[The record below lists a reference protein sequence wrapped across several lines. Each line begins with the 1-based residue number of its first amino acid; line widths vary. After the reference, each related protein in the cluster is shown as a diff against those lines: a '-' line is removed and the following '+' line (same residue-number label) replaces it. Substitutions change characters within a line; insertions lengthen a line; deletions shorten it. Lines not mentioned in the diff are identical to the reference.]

1 MALLK
6 IGDLQRFE
14 RHRVTAPQASGVKE
28 MLHTVPH
35 STFRVCPGLGNSSKG
50 VGGVGPQIQLSGR
63 EWTGTCKVLDSIPS
77 TAKHKTS

>member
-14 RHRVTAPQASGVKE
+14 RHGVTALHASGVKE

-35 STFRVCPGLGNSSKG
+35 STFRVCPGLGNSSK
-50 VGGVGPQIQLSGR
+50 R
-63 EWTGTCKVLDSIPS
+63 TTDTAEW
-77 TAKHKTS
+77 